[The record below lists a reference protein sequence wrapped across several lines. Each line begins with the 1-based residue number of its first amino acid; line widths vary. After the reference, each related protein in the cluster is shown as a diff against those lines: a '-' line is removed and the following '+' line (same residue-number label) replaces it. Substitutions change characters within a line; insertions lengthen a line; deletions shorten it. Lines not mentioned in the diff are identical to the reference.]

1 MNHDSY
7 SLWKRQ
13 VDKSRSQEVQQLF
26 YNGMGIHHAGMLRA
40 DRTLTEQ
47 LFESGVIKL
56 LVCTATLAWGVN
68 LPAHTVIIK
77 GTELYDPERGISA
90 YFKHNFFDIV
100 DSMLLFLNI
109 GFLSDL
115 ALSSFFLVDSQAGS

>member
-1 MNHDSY
+1 VNHDSY

>member
-1 MNHDSY
+1 M
-7 SLWKRQ
+7 
-13 VDKSRSQEVQQLF
+13 DKSRSQEVQQLF

>member
-1 MNHDSY
+1 MHARKETSKTAEAMRELAAKYATSNLFENVNHPSY

-26 YNGMGIHHAGMLRA
+26 YNGMGIHHAGMLRQ

-47 LFESGVIKL
+47 LFECGLLKL

-77 GTELYDPERGISA
+77 GTELYDPERGI
-90 YFKHNFFDIV
+90 YFLKT
-100 DSMLLFLNI
+100 
-109 GFLSDL
+109 
-115 ALSSFFLVDSQAGS
+115 